1 MNNKLETWCFGVDND
16 RLVDLVLKGRKTAT
30 TSIYHENSVSK
41 IGEES
46 ILIYSNEKKA
56 CIVKTKKVIITEFK
70 NITKEL
76 AELEGEGDFEEWKTA
91 HIEFFQ
97 AIKPDFDENT
107 EVEFEIFEVTEIL
120 TKENSIN
127 VDF

>member
-1 MNNKLETWCFGVDND
+1 M
-16 RLVDLVLKGRKTAT
+16 
-30 TSIYHENSVSK
+30 
-41 IGEES
+41 IGW
-46 ILIYSNEKKA
+46 LIWYCRN
-56 CIVKTKKVIITEFK
+56 
-70 NITKEL
+70 
-76 AELEGEGDFEEWKTA
+76 FEEWKTA

-107 EVEFEIFEVTEIL
+107 KVEFEIFEVTEIL